1 MSNNDK
7 SEFPV
12 NEMQHIQEALKPLKY
27 IVRGFKEGKISGNI
41 ILYLK
46 YDYPFVP
53 VTNSQSFEKS
63 FENEINKN

>member
-1 MSNNDK
+1 MSNDDK

-27 IVRGFKEGKISGNI
+27 IVRGFKKGKRSGNI
-41 ILYLK
+41 ILHLEYV
-46 YDYPFVP
+46 YSFAP
-53 VTNSQSFEKS
+53 VTFSQV